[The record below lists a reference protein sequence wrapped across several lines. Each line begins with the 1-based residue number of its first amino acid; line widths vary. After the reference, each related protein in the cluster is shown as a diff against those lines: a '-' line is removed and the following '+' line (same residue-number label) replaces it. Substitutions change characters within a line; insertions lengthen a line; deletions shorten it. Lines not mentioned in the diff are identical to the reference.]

1 MKIRIM
7 KIRNKRL
14 SDQYKLVEKI
24 PVWFLKMSL
33 KKVKTKRVVLTEE
46 NWQKSCL
53 MFQLIGIIL

>member
-1 MKIRIM
+1 MKIIKIMKIRIM

-46 NWQKSCL
+46 N
-53 MFQLIGIIL
+53 